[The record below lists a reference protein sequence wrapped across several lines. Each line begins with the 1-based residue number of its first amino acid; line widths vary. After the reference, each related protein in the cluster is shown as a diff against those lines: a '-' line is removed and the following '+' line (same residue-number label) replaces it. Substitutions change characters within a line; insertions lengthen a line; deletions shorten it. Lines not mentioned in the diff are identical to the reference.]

1 MQDIFRKMVASDV
14 LVLATPVRF
23 GSYCAE
29 LKKVVD
35 RFQPLMV
42 PIYVMRD
49 GEMHFQGRY
58 DLPPL
63 VGVGLVRGGGGSDGS
78 AAVEEADAFRFLIG
92 RLALNIDTRHAAAAF
107 VGGDEA
113 AARAEIEQAL
123 DAVAGRHVVNV
134 LVIDGSRRAKSNTGA
149 IARDLQARL
158 GARRPGGRTCGACPS
173 GARGRRRRTRRWRSC
188 AGADAVVLVAPSY
201 LDELP
206 AVTQRLLEDV
216 WERRAELDG
225 HAPLFYG
232 IAHSGF
238 PEPIQRRAELRSM
251 RFFAEQMGWTWMGG
265 IGFGGTSPIDGRP
278 LDEAGMFS
286 KQLRKVCRWPSPT
299 SPPARPFSPETVA
312 RSDKSPFPMPLRR

>member
-1 MQDIFRKMVASDV
+1 MARPQVERRA
-14 LVLATPVRF
+14 
-23 GSYCAE
+23 
-29 LKKVVD
+29 
-35 RFQPLMV
+35 
-42 PIYVMRD
+42 
-49 GEMHFQGRY
+49 
-58 DLPPL
+58 
-63 VGVGLVRGGGGSDGS
+63 GG
-78 AAVEEADAFRFLIG
+78 
-92 RLALNIDTRHAAAAF
+92 H
-107 VGGDEA
+107 DEA
-113 AARAEIEQAL
+113 LEKL
-123 DAVAGRHVVNV
+123 
-134 LVIDGSRRAKSNTGA
+134 
-149 IARDLQARL
+149 
-158 GARRPGGRTCGACPS
+158 
-173 GARGRRRRTRRWRSC
+173 

-286 KQLRKVCRWPSPT
+286 KQLRKVLPLAVADIAA
-299 SPPARPFSPETVA
+299 ARPFSPETVA
-312 RSDKSPFPMPLRR
+312 RSDKSPFPMPLEGS